1 MAINFAVG
9 MSSAVA
15 AAPRPAEAGQVR
27 DSPIA
32 LSTNGTVSP
41 FGVRNATA
49 GTDEDDIMNADRIAL
64 RLFHQLLGNVAPEAR
79 DEEVAALVA
88 DAREMV
94 CRRNQSCWP
103 IASEGQVGCVLTGTI
118 RKYAIRANG
127 QRQIVDL
134 LMAGDFIGLAPLDPC
149 FSIEAVADGTRI
161 AVFRS
166 TRLAALAE
174 AYPVVN
180 ILIRDRA
187 ADAIRRLENHL
198 LVQGRT
204 TASEKVRGYLVSMC
218 HRIKNDEYGALVLPV
233 SRYDIADHLGLAVET
248 VSRAMTALK
257 RCKMIALES
266 PRLVE
271 IRTALMLADGEIY

>member
-1 MAINFAVG
+1 
-9 MSSAVA
+9 
-15 AAPRPAEAGQVR
+15 
-27 DSPIA
+27 
-32 LSTNGTVSP
+32 
-41 FGVRNATA
+41 
-49 GTDEDDIMNADRIAL
+49 MNADQTVL
-64 RLFHQLLGNVAPEAR
+64 RLFHQLLGNVAPEAH
-79 DEEVAALVA
+79 DEEVAALA
-88 DAREMV
+88 AAARETL

-149 FSIEAVADGTRI
+149 YSIEAVADDSRI

-174 AYPVVN
+174 TFPAVSA
-180 ILIRDRA
+180 LIRDRA

-204 TASEKVRGYLVSMC
+204 TASDKVCGYLVSMC
-218 HRIKNDEYGALVLPV
+218 HRMQNDGQGALVLPI

-257 RCKMIALES
+257 RCKMIALQS

-271 IRTALMLADGEIY
+271 IGTALMLADGEIY